1 MKTIVQDHAPVISGS
16 FTFTIGG
23 VLLSGAGLSY
33 SITQTSLQAHLRAII
48 GYENV
53 EVERYSM
60 HGPEYKARWVISY
73 KGVHSAIPAIVIG
86 VALL

>member
-1 MKTIVQDHAPVISGS
+1 VKTIVQDHAPVISGS

-23 VLLSGAGLSY
+23 VSLNNGSLSY
-33 SITQTSLQAHLRAII
+33 DVTHTSLQAHLRTII

-60 HGPEYKARWVISY
+60 HGPEYKAHWVISY

-86 VALL
+86 GALL

>member
-1 MKTIVQDHAPVISGS
+1 MKTIALDHAPVISGS

-33 SITQTSLQAHLRAII
+33 SITQTSLQTHLRAIV

-53 EVERYSM
+53 EVERFSV